1 MSFSSIENKGML
13 WNTLNEGGLFQ
24 NLENNKVHEIKI
36 HFENIIKKI
45 NRVAENN
52 NDKSSNFS
60 VLDLNKQFISEFS
73 GYLNSLRNQVSH
85 TKENASSLGLEE
97 IYTSQQISQKRQK
110 EFDYAVKQQQLLRQN
125 TQVKPEEIKFNE
137 NKIEE
142 EPIKDMDNQLAKMM
156 AERDLVNSGIVSEN
170 QQKKAEEWINNNQ
183 PKKNEIIKKQVT
195 FDNNMDSTSEVDI
208 LGKLKLLPDVNSND
222 NYRSNDSFDTLKL
235 EIEHL
240 KVEMKE
246 VKEALYQILALVKK

>member
-1 MSFSSIENKGML
+1 M
-13 WNTLNEGGLFQ
+13 
-24 NLENNKVHEIKI
+24 
-36 HFENIIKKI
+36 
-45 NRVAENN
+45 
-52 NDKSSNFS
+52 
-60 VLDLNKQFISEFS
+60 
-73 GYLNSLRNQVSH
+73 
-85 TKENASSLGLEE
+85 GLEE
-97 IYTSQQISQKRQK
+97 IYTSQQFSQKRQK
-110 EFDYAVKQQQLLRQN
+110 DFDYAVKQQQLLRQN